1 MLPRD
6 NHYGGWPRS
15 GEIDMM
21 ESKGIKQPHIFL
33 KIFNNIRQHLRSKRN
48 FHIFFSVLYI
58 EKFHGIKGKER
69 IYIYLRLVHL
79 RKLLETTFCGFL
91 TLQEI

>member
-21 ESKGIKQPHIFL
+21 ESKGIKQ
-33 KIFNNIRQHLRSKRN
+33 QHVFFQRCLITSLTKKQKE
-48 FHIFFSVLYI
+48 FDIFFSILYALRNFM
-58 EKFHGIKGKER
+58 EGKEKN
-69 IYIYLRLVHL
+69 VKH
-79 RKLLETTFCGFL
+79 
-91 TLQEI
+91 